1 MNQGSTSLRLE
12 DNAGVGVVIVSAGEG
27 QRMGGIDKIRTLVS
41 GRPLLAYGV
50 DAFEMCQYVTEI
62 VIVLASVHLEWGKEL
77 VEREGWKKVSSVC
90 SGGKTRIDS
99 AKYGFDALS
108 YCHWVMVHD
117 GARPC
122 VTVDLIDRGVD
133 CVPITGAAVPG
144 VPVKDT
150 IKQIDVDNLVINTPP
165 RESLWSIQ
173 TPQVF
178 GYDILKRVY
187 MESSTNATD
196 NVTDDSTLAERLGYN
211 VKVFEGSYENVKIT
225 TPGDLKLVETMLLS
239 RSR

>member
-1 MNQGSTSLRLE
+1 MNQGSTSFRLDNNE
-12 DNAGVGVVIVSAGEG
+12 DVGVIIVSAGEG

-50 DAFEMCQYVTEI
+50 DAFEMCRYVKEI
-62 VIVLASVHLEWGKEL
+62 VIVLASVHLEWGREL
-77 VEREGWKKVSSVC
+77 VQREGWKKVSSIC

-108 YCHWVMVHD
+108 SCHWVMVHD

-122 VTVDLIDRGVD
+122 VTVDLINRGVD
-133 CVPITGAAVPG
+133 CVPITGAAIPA

-150 IKQIDVDNLVINTPP
+150 IKQVDVDRLVVNTPP

-173 TPQVF
+173 TPQIF
-178 GYDILKRVY
+178 EYDILRRVY
-187 MESSTNATD
+187 MEEST
-196 NVTDDSTLAERLGYN
+196 NVTDDSTLVERLGYS
-211 VKVFEGSYENVKIT
+211 VKVFEGSYDNVKIT
-225 TPGDLKLVETMLLS
+225 TPEDLKLVETLLLS
-239 RSR
+239 RHR